1 MSAGSGKKEIA
12 KSPERQDLASL
23 WTSQEVSVT
32 EAKSEPT
39 SVALAR
45 LKYENVRYL
54 VVAVG
59 TLGIALLTAG
69 FLMYS
74 YANATPNDQSRI
86 LAILATLVTG
96 AFGAFVGR
104 VSAK

>member
-1 MSAGSGKKEIA
+1 MSGDKGSDDP
-12 KSPERQDLASL
+12 PERENLAGL
-23 WTSQEVSVT
+23 WTAQDVSVT
-32 EAKSEPT
+32 EAKSEPP

-45 LKYENVRYL
+45 LKYENIRFL

-59 TLGIALLTAG
+59 ALGIALLTAG
-69 FLMYS
+69 FLMNGYS
-74 YANATPNDQSRI
+74 SAKPEDQTRI
-86 LAILATLVTG
+86 LTILATLATG